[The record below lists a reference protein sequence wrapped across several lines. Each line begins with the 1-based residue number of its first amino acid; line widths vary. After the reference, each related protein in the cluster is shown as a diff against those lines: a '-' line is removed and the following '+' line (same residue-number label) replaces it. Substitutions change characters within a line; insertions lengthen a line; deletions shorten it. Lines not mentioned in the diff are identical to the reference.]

1 MAVSKRKPFGLF
13 LVVFA
18 LTAAAGSPLP
28 AARITEPSPARDQF
42 GRARSELAKV
52 NFQALRLAVRDLEK
66 TFPDE
71 YTGGK
76 EYLKTLDAFDKRLPA
91 IEEALS
97 RGETEA
103 LKQVRQIAALQY
115 KALLANPLL
124 DFDRLL
130 LIKRRPLGD
139 ARRSKGDE
147 SNDKGLGKF
156 LGIPQQSS
164 WQLHTIPNTTGWE
177 NEISILSPLSPEGKL
192 TTLYEPQNGSLV
204 NEIDLHFDAEKLMFS
219 MPDARKKWQIFE
231 IGLDGTN
238 LRQVSPDDQPDVHN
252 LDSCYLPNGKIAY
265 ISTARSL
272 QCVG

>member
-1 MAVSKRKPFGLF
+1 M
-13 LVVFA
+13 
-18 LTAAAGSPLP
+18 
-28 AARITEPSPARDQF
+28 
-42 GRARSELAKV
+42 AKV

-177 NEISILSPLSPEGKL
+177 NEISILSPVRPEGKL